1 MSVIAKLKLVAS
13 KRERNLSPIIVRR
26 NKLAAKIEEQLQLA
40 TAQKEGRL
48 YAPKRIKNV
57 TNELGERVVVETTK
71 RVKEWFWTT
80 PSNKINLSVRY
91 GSKTLELAKGKNAIE
106 LSSGDELL
114 ATLSML
120 KDAVIAGELDD
131 DLPPFAIPLIS
142 WKSSLRLI

>member
-1 MSVIAKLKLVAS
+1 MSVISKLKLVVS

-57 TNELGERVVVETTK
+57 TNAESERVAVETTK
-71 RVKEWFWTT
+71 RVKEWYWTT
-80 PSNKINLSVRY
+80 PAKKINLCVRY
-91 GSKTLELAKGKNAIE
+91 GSKTLELSKGKNAIE
-106 LSSGDELL
+106 LSSGEELL
-114 ATLSML
+114 STLSML

-131 DLPPFAIPLIS
+131 AITNAS
-142 WKSSLRLI
+142 DNLRAGFSK

>member
-57 TNELGERVVVETTK
+57 TNSEGERVAVETTK
-71 RVKEWFWTT
+71 RVNEWYWTT
-80 PSNKINLSVRY
+80 PANKINLCVRY
-91 GSKTLELAKGKNAIE
+91 GSKTLELSKGKNAIE
-106 LSSGDELL
+106 LGTGDELL
-114 ATLSML
+114 ATLVML

-131 DLPPFAIPLIS
+131 AITNAS
-142 WKSSLRLI
+142 DKLRAGFGK

>member
-1 MSVIAKLKLVAS
+1 MSFIAKLKLVAS

-57 TNELGERVVVETTK
+57 TNADGERVSVETTK
-71 RVKEWFWTT
+71 RVKEWYWTT
-80 PSNKINLSVRY
+80 PANKINLCVRY
-91 GSKTLELAKGKNAIE
+91 GSKTLELSKGKNAIE

-114 ATLSML
+114 STLSML

-131 DLPPFAIPLIS
+131 AITNAS
-142 WKSSLRLI
+142 DNLRAGFSK

>member
-13 KRERNLSPIIVRR
+13 KRERNLSPIVVRR

-57 TNELGERVVVETTK
+57 TNAEGERVAVETTK
-71 RVKEWFWTT
+71 RVKEWYWTT
-80 PSNKINLSVRY
+80 PANKINLSVRY

-120 KDAVIAGELDD
+120 KDAVIAGDLDD
-131 DLPPFAIPLIS
+131 AITNAS
-142 WKSSLRLI
+142 DNLRAGFNK

>member
-13 KRERNLSPIIVRR
+13 KRERNLSPIMVRR

-57 TNELGERVVVETTK
+57 TNAEGERVAVETTK
-71 RVKEWFWTT
+71 RVKEWYWTT
-80 PSNKINLSVRY
+80 PANKINLWVRY
-91 GSKTLELAKGKNAIE
+91 GSKTLELSKGKNAIE
-106 LSSGDELL
+106 LSSGEELL
-114 ATLSML
+114 STLSML

-131 DLPPFAIPLIS
+131 AITNAS
-142 WKSSLRLI
+142 DNLRACFSK

>member
-26 NKLAAKIEEQLQLA
+26 NKLAVKIEEQLMLA

-57 TNELGERVVVETTK
+57 TNAEGERVAVETTK
-71 RVKEWFWTT
+71 RVKEWYWTT
-80 PSNKINLSVRY
+80 PANKINLCVRY
-91 GSKTLELAKGKNAIE
+91 GSKTLELSKGKNAIE
-106 LSSGDELL
+106 LSTGDELL

-131 DLPPFAIPLIS
+131 AINTAS
-142 WKSSLRLI
+142 DKLRAGFSK